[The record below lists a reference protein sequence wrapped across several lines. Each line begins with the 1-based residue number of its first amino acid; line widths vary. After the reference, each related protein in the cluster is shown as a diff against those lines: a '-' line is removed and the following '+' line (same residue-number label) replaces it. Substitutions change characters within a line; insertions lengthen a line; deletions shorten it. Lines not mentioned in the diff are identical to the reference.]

1 MLRKYFISLYFQIL
15 KKRLHKMRL
24 HFFFFFNEF
33 QILVRSESFWSNV
46 CGFIED
52 SMVSFSSIMNLINR
66 IEWIEKYMEKWDIF
80 DSNFYALQIHMDI
93 LKVISPIE
101 NELSMKLTELKSV
114 KNNTIEINNAALTE
128 NMSLQY
134 HRISSLINDME
145 NNIERLRNIIEQLN
159 NNILRY
165 TSHRTI

>member
-1 MLRKYFISLYFQIL
+1 
-15 KKRLHKMRL
+15 
-24 HFFFFFNEF
+24 
-33 QILVRSESFWSNV
+33 
-46 CGFIED
+46 
-52 SMVSFSSIMNLINR
+52 
-66 IEWIEKYMEKWDIF
+66 
-80 DSNFYALQIHMDI
+80 MDI
-93 LKVISPIE
+93 LKVISSIE

-114 KNNTIEINNAALTE
+114 KNTTIEINNAALTE